1 MTLRETAEAMAAAG
15 AVVGNDSGL
24 SHVAGAVGT
33 PTLIL
38 FGPTPHQTLGAFP
51 ANVRVMRA
59 GLGCEPCWFG
69 RRFVACEE
77 RIDCLRQL
85 PVERVED
92 VLLEMMGL
100 QKDKPRLQARR
111 VRVTV

>member
-1 MTLRETAEAMAAAG
+1 
-15 AVVGNDSGL
+15 
-24 SHVAGAVGT
+24 
-33 PTLIL
+33 
-38 FGPTPHQTLGAFP
+38 
-51 ANVRVMRA
+51 
-59 GLGCEPCWFG
+59 
-69 RRFVACEE
+69 VACEQ